1 MSYEIRCHRHRGAG
15 GCQERG
21 GMISLNIV
29 GGGRL
34 GKSVARLAHDSGRY
48 RIGALLCRSRAS
60 ALAARDFVGA
70 GMALT
75 DLAALPAVDI
85 TLLAVPDGEIA
96 AVAAALAEAEVIAA
110 GSVVCHA
117 SGVGEAALLAP
128 LAARGVYCAS
138 LHPAF
143 SFADP
148 ARAVAGFAGTRC
160 ALEGDVAALP
170 LLQSLAADIGGVPFV
185 LAPGGKAAYHAALS
199 IASNYLVTLHDLAA
213 RVAAQ
218 AGMTDEVAAAVLGG
232 LMRQTLDNTLVL
244 GPQAALTGPIA
255 RGDAGTVAKHRA
267 VLSAQDDALY
277 CALGQATAS
286 LAATRLTAAQQ
297 RALAEVLGMLAV

>member
-1 MSYEIRCHRHRGAG
+1 
-15 GCQERG
+15 
-21 GMISLNIV
+21 MISLNIV

-60 ALAARDFVGA
+60 ALVARDFVGA
-70 GMALT
+70 GVALT
-75 DLAALPAVDI
+75 DLAALPAADI

-96 AVAAALAEAEVIAA
+96 AVAAALAEAGMIAA

-128 LAARGVYCAS
+128 LAARGVRCAS

-218 AGMTDEVAAAVLGG
+218 AGMADEVAAAVLGG
-232 LMRQTLDNTLVL
+232 LMRQTLDNTLAL
-244 GPQAALTGPIA
+244 GPAAAMTGPIA

-267 VLSAQDDALY
+267 VLSAADDALY

-286 LAATRLTAAQQ
+286 LATTRLTAAQQ
-297 RALAEVLGMLAV
+297 RALAEVLGMPATGV

>member
-1 MSYEIRCHRHRGAG
+1 
-15 GCQERG
+15 
-21 GMISLNIV
+21 MISLNIV

-48 RIGALLCRSRAS
+48 RIGALLCRSPAS
-60 ALAARDFVGA
+60 ARAARDFVGV
-70 GMALT
+70 GVALT
-75 DLAALPAVDI
+75 DLAALPAADI

-96 AVAAALAEAEVIAA
+96 AVAAALAATGGIAA

-128 LAARGVYCAS
+128 LAAQGVHCAS

-160 ALEGDVAALP
+160 ALEGDAAALP
-170 LLQSLAADIGGVPFV
+170 LLQRLAADLGGVPFV
-185 LAPGGKAAYHAALS
+185 LAPGGKPAYHAALS

-218 AGMTDEVAAAVLGG
+218 AGMADEVAAEVLGG

-255 RGDAGTVAKHRA
+255 RGDAGTVARHRQ
-267 VLSAQDDALY
+267 VLSATDDALY
-277 CALGQATAS
+277 CALGRATAT
-286 LAATRLTAAQQ
+286 LAAGRLTTAQ
-297 RALAEVLGMLAV
+297 RLALAAALAPPAV

>member
-1 MSYEIRCHRHRGAG
+1 MT
-15 GCQERG
+15 
-21 GMISLNIV
+21 SLNIV

-48 RIGALLCRSRAS
+48 RIGALLCRSQAS
-60 ALAARDFVGA
+60 ALVARDFVGA
-70 GMALT
+70 GVALT
-75 DLAALPAVDI
+75 TLADLPAADI

-96 AVAAALAEAEVIAA
+96 AVAAELSAARVIAA

-128 LAARGVYCAS
+128 LAAQGVHCAS

-148 ARAVAGFAGTRC
+148 ARAVDGFAGTRC
-160 ALEGDVAALP
+160 ALEGDAAALP
-170 LLQSLAADIGGVPFV
+170 LLQRLAADIGGVPFV

-199 IASNYLVTLHDLAA
+199 IASNYLVTLHDLAS

-218 AGMTDEVAAAVLGG
+218 AGMTDDIAAAVLGG
-232 LMRQTLDNTLVL
+232 LMRQTLDNTLAL
-244 GPQAALTGPIA
+244 GPAAALTGPIA
-255 RGDAGTVAKHRA
+255 RGDAGTVARHRA
-267 VLSAQDDALY
+267 VLSTQDDALY
-277 CALGQATAS
+277 CALGQATAR
-286 LAATRLTAAQQ
+286 LAVDRLSEAQRHVLQ
-297 RALAEVLGMLAV
+297 MVLGAAEEK

>member
-1 MSYEIRCHRHRGAG
+1 MT
-15 GCQERG
+15 
-21 GMISLNIV
+21 SLNIV

-60 ALAARDFVGA
+60 ALAARDFIGVGV
-70 GMALT
+70 ALT
-75 DLAALPAVDI
+75 TLADLPAADI

-96 AVAAALAEAEVIAA
+96 GVAAALATAGVIAA

-117 SGVGEAALLAP
+117 SGAGEAALLAP
-128 LAARGVYCAS
+128 LAVQGVHCAS

-148 ARAVAGFAGTRC
+148 ARAVAGFSGTRC
-160 ALEGDVAALP
+160 ALEGDAAALP

-199 IASNYLVTLHDLAA
+199 VASNYLVTLHDLAA
-213 RVAAQ
+213 RIAASAGIDAATTQ
-218 AGMTDEVAAAVLGG
+218 ALLGD
-232 LMRQTLDNTLVL
+232 LMRQTLDNTLAL
-244 GPQAALTGPIA
+244 GPAAALTGPIA

-267 VLSAQDDALY
+267 VLSTQDDALY
-277 CALGQATAS
+277 CALGVATLR
-286 LAATRLTAAQQ
+286 LAAGRLDAAQQ
-297 RALAEVLGMLAV
+297 QVMEKVLQPR